1 MLLNAINKCSN
12 TQNVSLKFDRGA
24 RESPASTRKLNS
36 FKTYL
41 NLKYLYR
48 SSENYTLGN
57 MAKITN
63 KLETPASATHSLQQE
78 MNLARR
84 ACWCNIRD
92 ESKSS
97 PNSPLTTTATATATA
112 TLITDKNA
120 QTKKSC
126 EICENCF
133 NHLTNNDVIFDTNDD
148 ATAADLNAFPAAA
161 AEITKAAVVERATNY
176 NNNNKNNKNNKNKI
190 HTRIVNIANE
200 NNRKTLIVYD
210 RDNDNGHHNDDYYTE
225 IDNDNDNVDID
236 IDVDVDVDNNRYK
249 NKNDINNIYKKN
261 KNKNNSDVDVNVD
274 NEVTTVLYGAT
285 SSKNITNNF
294 INNNDNDNDNNAYSS
309 SKSINNYSCKNSTE
323 DTVPSA
329 IITTTTKI
337 EIATNANLD
346 NFNIEATTK
355 TTTTTSIATTNLS
368 DNLNNII
375 NENKL
380 KNRSVNKLKSNRR
393 TIDATDKKMA
403 TGATESTELNAT
415 NIVANN
421 YVNIKNNNNNNGN
434 CKVNDNINKMAT
446 TTETKLKSFSTDFVK
461 FARALLL
468 HFWLAFVA
476 FCDKNTIKRDDPR
489 FVEARRQDQQRQQQ
503 QQQQQK
509 NREHQQQ
516 GQQQD
521 NRQQQQQQEQQQ
533 RPKKFR
539 LLTNKKFIF
548 LFMVCAFFS
557 CINRIDARP
566 NAIGTSSNAIPGN
579 EAVATGVVGDGGS
592 PNAGNNIGSN
602 LPTSDGAIPDFSK
615 PSKEMSKNIF
625 LSDSDS
631 YKEGHHAERY
641 PLSQVDFDR
650 VKTPFIIGIWI
661 LSASIAKIGFHMTPK
676 LHLIFPESCLLIVV
690 GVVIGVVLFFGTEV
704 AVSPLTPNTFFF
716 YMLPPIILDAGYFM
730 PNRMFFDNLGT
741 ILLMAVVGTIFNI
754 ATIGGSLWACGLTG
768 IFGGADQT
776 PKFLDIFLFASLI
789 SAVDPVAVLAV
800 FEEIHVNEILYIV
813 VFGESLLNDAVTV
826 VMYHMMEVYNEI
838 GISNIIAQDVVSGVG
853 SFFVVAIG
861 GTVIGIIWGFL
872 TGLVTRFTDHVR
884 VIEPIFIFVMA
895 YLAYLNA
902 EIFHMSGI
910 LAITFCGITMKNY
923 VESNISQKSHTTVK
937 YALKMLSSS
946 SETIIFMF
954 LGVATVNNHH
964 VWNTWFVLLTIA
976 FCSVFRVLGVI
987 LLSALANRF
996 RLHKLSRV
1004 DQFVMSYGGLR
1015 GAVAF
1020 ALVLLVDENVVKQK
1034 DMFVTTTIAVIYF
1047 TVFLQGI
1054 TIKPLVKILNVKRA
1068 NKRKPTMNERIH
1080 ERFMDHLMA
1089 GIEDIVGKTGNYNVR
1104 DKFKRF
1110 DNRFIRPLLIRD
1122 LKGAEPKIIETYSKL
1137 TMRDAMEVMRRN
1149 PSTIGQITGTESMS
1163 ALFRNYTNNC
1173 IGGRWAP
1180 PTIYTTCPSLT
1191 NLDHSCSRNL
1201 DMHELDYNPS
1211 KKDLTDAKIHHL
1223 LAEELKPYRR
1233 ASIQMHRRLS
1243 YSRHAVDDR
1252 DLSTQ
1257 VNYKMQMNF
1266 RRMFNDRKHHKRSKR
1281 GTGKQQE
1288 GVKQNHVSF
1297 HDFQQN
1303 GTTKQ
1308 FSHDYINEVLNES
1321 AEENQPKLTEV
1332 TVMAANDDWDDG
1344 LTFTAKSSLAENPIP
1359 EEDRN
1364 LSRDSDG
1371 ERRVAT
1377 PTATESQ
1384 LPWKRQGDEISDA
1397 VQQNEFPAWA
1407 SNKEYLAYN
1416 SPSATFLG
1424 GINKPKQP
1432 KSVIGLFRRES
1443 SGSKGGTSITGS
1455 AISDAIDAGSARGSD
1470 PALAAALSS
1479 LIVPSSQTSNP
1490 RLDKRSQSISVT
1502 SGEGHSGPFPVTAS
1516 HRRNVRRGSML
1527 ELSGD
1532 TIPEESYQH
1541 GHSKSLCEPD
1551 GDEWNC
1557 GALQPH
1563 EQYDDDIGSDSL
1575 LPAGR
1580 QPLLP
1585 KITPLPQIRRMG
1597 VGAVGSTG
1605 IGVNSG
1611 SGSGIPSSSKNQVT
1625 TALLSTSNSDYDD
1638 DEDED
1643 FDLYDDENI
1652 VVTTTTTVAS
1662 GSGSSGSGSGV
1673 PINSSN
1679 AVGINGAKNRS
1690 TNSSG
1695 ASGSS
1700 NTSSSGSNTNTTT
1713 TIRLTRNND
1722 ESII

>member
-1 MLLNAINKCSN
+1 MFQDLFLRNSNEIFFRGPENGDDNANKQQQRAKDFVKSSPLPPSLQNQKQKSPKFTN
-12 TQNVSLKFDRGA
+12 T
-24 RESPASTRKLNS
+24 T
-36 FKTYL
+36 TT
-41 NLKYLYR
+41 
-48 SSENYTLGN
+48 SEN
-57 MAKITN
+57 MAVSKKIMESKMEQHKKAPLSLDKKKTSS
-63 KLETPASATHSLQQE
+63 LEQE
-78 MNLARR
+78 LNLARR
-84 ACWCNIRD
+84 ACWCSSVSAGNGGGDDD
-92 ESKSS
+92 EGDGLLDRKSI
-97 PNSPLTTTATATATA
+97 NECCE
-112 TLITDKNA
+112 KCF
-120 QTKKSC
+120 KS
-126 EICENCF
+126 
-133 NHLTNNDVIFDTNDD
+133 NDD
-148 ATAADLNAFPAAA
+148 N
-161 AEITKAAVVERATNY
+161 
-176 NNNNKNNKNNKNKI
+176 
-190 HTRIVNIANE
+190 VN
-200 NNRKTLIVYD
+200 D
-210 RDNDNGHHNDDYYTE
+210 
-225 IDNDNDNVDID
+225 DNDNDDIGQTT
-236 IDVDVDVDNNRYK
+236 NLEK
-249 NKNDINNIYKKN
+249 T
-261 KNKNNSDVDVNVD
+261 
-274 NEVTTVLYGAT
+274 TTVLNGAKIIF
-285 SSKNITNNF
+285 SKNINN
-294 INNNDNDNDNNAYSS
+294 
-309 SKSINNYSCKNSTE
+309 T
-323 DTVPSA
+323 
-329 IITTTTKI
+329 
-337 EIATNANLD
+337 
-346 NFNIEATTK
+346 TTK
-355 TTTTTSIATTNLS
+355 TTNDNTMNSNKLAENSFSVKKPHEVAAATDGSDVIPTTTTTTNNLIKRKLNS
-368 DNLNNII
+368 KSQEHNKEEHDNDVDDDV
-375 NENKL
+375 NEDI
-380 KNRSVNKLKSNRR
+380 VNKNSKLAASSS
-393 TIDATDKKMA
+393 
-403 TGATESTELNAT
+403 STSSTSASASSLSKFKAS
-415 NIVANN
+415 
-421 YVNIKNNNNNNGN
+421 IK
-434 CKVNDNINKMAT
+434 
-446 TTETKLKSFSTDFVK
+446 
-461 FARALLL
+461 ALLL
-468 HFWLAFVA
+468 ALWLGFVN
-476 FCDKNTIKRDDPR
+476 FCERNTIKRNDPR
-489 FVEARRQDQQRQQQ
+489 FEIYRQKPETQMQQSTTTASSSA
-503 QQQQQK
+503 
-509 NREHQQQ
+509 N
-516 GQQQD
+516 D
-521 NRQQQQQQEQQQ
+521 
-533 RPKKFR
+533 PKADKRKPFQFK
-539 LLTNKKFIF
+539 LLTSKKVIF
-548 LFMVCAFFS
+548 LLLVCFFFS
-557 CINRIDARP
+557 CIQRIDARP
-566 NAIGTSSNAIPGN
+566 NTAAGGSGADGNAVTGQAVGVGAESVYTVTPGKVNSLPASNTALPPESVNSNAIKQPKSTDGGGSEAPQSAGTTGN
-579 EAVATGVVGDGGS
+579 DIKLNTDSSSGRPAVAVPHSDDDDNDHGDDDGGHS
-592 PNAGNNIGSN
+592 G
-602 LPTSDGAIPDFSK
+602 
-615 PSKEMSKNIF
+615 
-625 LSDSDS
+625 
-631 YKEGHHAERY
+631 GHERY
-641 PLSQVDFDR
+641 PLAQVEFDR
-650 VKTPFIIGIWI
+650 VKTPFIIGVWI

-690 GVVIGVVLFFGTEV
+690 GVVIGVVLFFCTDV

-730 PNRMFFDNLGT
+730 PNRLFFDNLGT

-768 IFGGADQT
+768 IFGGPEDT
-776 PKFLDIFLFASLI
+776 PRFLDIFIFASLI

-826 VMYHMMEVYNEI
+826 VMYHMMEVYNHI
-838 GISNIIAQDVVSGVG
+838 GISEIIAQDVVNGVG
-853 SFFVVAIG
+853 SFFVVAVG

-954 LGVATVNNHH
+954 LGVATVNNSH
-964 VWNTWFVLLTIA
+964 VWNTWFVILTIV
-976 FCSVFRVLGVI
+976 FCSVFRVIGVI
-987 LLSALANRF
+987 ILSAMANRF

-1020 ALVLLVDENVVKQK
+1020 ALVLLIDETIVPQK
-1034 DMFVTTTIAVIYF
+1034 NMFVTTTIAVIYF
-1047 TVFLQGI
+1047 TVFVQGI

-1110 DNRFIRPLLIRD
+1110 DNRFIRPLLLRD

-1137 TMRDAMEVMRRN
+1137 TMRDAIEVMRRN

-1173 IGGRWAP
+1173 IGGS
-1180 PTIYTTCPSLT
+1180 PSLT
-1191 NLDHSCSRNL
+1191 NLDNTCSRNL

-1233 ASIQMHRRLS
+1233 HRRLS

-1281 GTGKQQE
+1281 GANKD

-1308 FSHDYINEVLNES
+1308 FSH
-1321 AEENQPKLTEV
+1321 AEENPNNKLTEV
-1332 TVMAANDDWDDG
+1332 TVVGENDDWEDG
-1344 LTFTAKSSLAENPIP
+1344 LTFTAKSSLAEHAIP

-1384 LPWKRQGDEISDA
+1384 LPWKRQGDEVSDA

-1443 SGSKGGTSITGS
+1443 SGSRGGVGGSIITVDGTDGGS
-1455 AISDAIDAGSARGSD
+1455 SARGSD
-1470 PALAAALSS
+1470 PALAAALSQMV
-1479 LIVPSSQTSNP
+1479 VPSSTIPYNP
-1490 RLDKRSQSISVT
+1490 RLDKRSQSIS
-1502 SGEGHSGPFPVTAS
+1502 SGSGSAGIGDSGHSGPFPVTAS

-1527 ELSGD
+1527 ELTGD
-1532 TIPEESYQH
+1532 TIPEESYHH
-1541 GHSKSLCEPD
+1541 GYSKSLCEPA
-1551 GDEWNC
+1551 GEEWEAMLAEAERADHASTNS
-1557 GALQPH
+1557 
-1563 EQYDDDIGSDSL
+1563 EKL
-1575 LPAGR
+1575 LRSGR
-1580 QPLLP
+1580 EPLLP
-1585 KITPLPQIRRMG
+1585 RLTPRAQIRRGLGVPTSGGPG
-1597 VGAVGSTG
+1597 VGSA
-1605 IGVNSG
+1605 
-1611 SGSGIPSSSKNQVT
+1611 SSSALSSGGNKRSHVT
-1625 TALLSTSNSDYDD
+1625 TALLSTSTSDYDD
-1638 DEDED
+1638 DNDED

-1652 VVTTTTTVAS
+1652 VVTTISNDPMAHRRDQRGGGGAT
-1662 GSGSSGSGSGV
+1662 GSGSDGEA
-1673 PINSSN
+1673 SS
-1679 AVGINGAKNRS
+1679 A
-1690 TNSSG
+1690 T
-1695 ASGSS
+1695 
-1700 NTSSSGSNTNTTT
+1700 TSTT

>member
-1 MLLNAINKCSN
+1 MAVNKKLMESTMTN
-12 TQNVSLKFDRGA
+12 RKKDPFSADQKTASL
-24 RESPASTRKLNS
+24 E
-36 FKTYL
+36 
-41 NLKYLYR
+41 
-48 SSENYTLGN
+48 
-57 MAKITN
+57 
-63 KLETPASATHSLQQE
+63 QE
-78 MNLARR
+78 LNLARR
-84 ACWCNIRD
+84 ACWCKNIEGDDNEGDGLLDR
-92 ESKSS
+92 KSEHE
-97 PNSPLTTTATATATA
+97 
-112 TLITDKNA
+112 
-120 QTKKSC
+120 C
-126 EICENCF
+126 CENCF
-133 NHLTNNDVIFDTNDD
+133 KSNDD
-148 ATAADLNAFPAAA
+148 ADDDGEKLNL
-161 AEITKAAVVERATNY
+161 E
-176 NNNNKNNKNNKNKI
+176 
-190 HTRIVNIANE
+190 
-200 NNRKTLIVYD
+200 KT
-210 RDNDNGHHNDDYYTE
+210 
-225 IDNDNDNVDID
+225 
-236 IDVDVDVDNNRYK
+236 
-249 NKNDINNIYKKN
+249 
-261 KNKNNSDVDVNVD
+261 
-274 NEVTTVLYGAT
+274 TTVLNGAKIF
-285 SSKNITNNF
+285 SKNIN
-294 INNNDNDNDNNAYSS
+294 
-309 SKSINNYSCKNSTE
+309 
-323 DTVPSA
+323 
-329 IITTTTKI
+329 TTTTNNTTINNSKLEEEDKSFSVEKT
-337 EIATNANLD
+337 EIP
-346 NFNIEATTK
+346 
-355 TTTTTSIATTNLS
+355 TTTTTNNLIKRKLTTKPEHKKESS
-368 DNLNNII
+368 DADAGE
-375 NENKL
+375 NEDLVNTNSKL
-380 KNRSVNKLKSNRR
+380 ADSSSTSSSRSSSSSSSTSLKQNSTASLKAFFLALWLGFVN
-393 TIDATDKKMA
+393 
-403 TGATESTELNAT
+403 
-415 NIVANN
+415 
-421 YVNIKNNNNNNGN
+421 
-434 CKVNDNINKMAT
+434 
-446 TTETKLKSFSTDFVK
+446 
-461 FARALLL
+461 
-468 HFWLAFVA
+468 
-476 FCDKNTIKRDDPR
+476 FCERNTIKRDDPR
-489 FVEARRQDQQRQQQ
+489 FEAYR
-503 QQQQQK
+503 
-509 NREHQQQ
+509 
-516 GQQQD
+516 
-521 NRQQQQQQEQQQ
+521 
-533 RPKKFR
+533 KKPETEMKKSTTTTTSENGAGKTANGGKKQFQFK
-539 LLTNKKFIF
+539 LLTSKKVIF
-548 LFMVCAFFS
+548 LLLVCFFFS
-557 CINRIDARP
+557 CIQRIDARP
-566 NAIGTSSNAIPGN
+566 NSASGDGNAVAGEAVGVGAESAYTVTPGKVNSLPASNTALPPESVNGNAIKQQKYIGSGEPQAAAGN
-579 EAVATGVVGDGGS
+579 DIKSSTTGGHPVPRSDDNDGGDH
-592 PNAGNNIGSN
+592 NDHGDD
-602 LPTSDGAIPDFSK
+602 DG
-615 PSKEMSKNIF
+615 
-625 LSDSDS
+625 
-631 YKEGHHAERY
+631 GHSGGHERY
-641 PLSQVDFDR
+641 PLAQVEFDR
-650 VKTPFIIGIWI
+650 VKTPFIIGVWI

-690 GVVIGVVLFFGTEV
+690 GVVIGVVLFFCTDV

-730 PNRMFFDNLGT
+730 PNRLFFDNLGT

-754 ATIGGSLWACGLTG
+754 ATIGGSLYGCGLAG
-768 IFGGADQT
+768 IFGGPEDT
-776 PKFLDIFLFASLI
+776 PRFLDIFIFASLI

-838 GISNIIAQDVVSGVG
+838 GISEIIAQDVVNGVG

-954 LGVATVNNHH
+954 LGVATVNNNH
-964 VWNTWFVLLTIA
+964 VWNTWFVVLTIV
-976 FCSVFRVLGVI
+976 FCSVFRVIGVI
-987 LLSALANRF
+987 ILSAMANRF

-1020 ALVLLVDENVVKQK
+1020 ALVLLIDERLVPQK
-1034 DMFVTTTIAVIYF
+1034 NMFVTTTIAVIYF
-1047 TVFLQGI
+1047 TVFVQGI

-1110 DNRFIRPLLIRD
+1110 DNRFIRPLLLRD

-1137 TMRDAMEVMRRN
+1137 TMRDAIEVMRRN

-1191 NLDHSCSRNL
+1191 NLDNTCSRNL

-1281 GTGKQQE
+1281 GANKD

-1308 FSHDYINEVLNES
+1308 FSHGTSKNETNLRKKLIRKHSHNSLNKYRRLEIDNYINEVLNES
-1321 AEENQPKLTEV
+1321 AEENPNNKLTEV
-1332 TVMAANDDWDDG
+1332 TVVNENDDWEDG
-1344 LTFTAKSSLAENPIP
+1344 LTFTAKSSLAENAIP

-1443 SGSKGGTSITGS
+1443 SGSRGGAGGSIMTVDGTDGS
-1455 AISDAIDAGSARGSD
+1455 SARGSD
-1470 PALAAALSS
+1470 PALAAALSQMV
-1479 LIVPSSQTSNP
+1479 VPSSQIPYNP
-1490 RLDKRSQSISVT
+1490 RLDKRSQSIS
-1502 SGEGHSGPFPVTAS
+1502 SGSGSAGIGDSGHAGPFPVTAS

-1532 TIPEESYQH
+1532 
-1541 GHSKSLCEPD
+1541 
-1551 GDEWNC
+1551 
-1557 GALQPH
+1557 
-1563 EQYDDDIGSDSL
+1563 DS
-1575 LPAGR
+1575 
-1580 QPLLP
+1580 
-1585 KITPLPQIRRMG
+1585 
-1597 VGAVGSTG
+1597 
-1605 IGVNSG
+1605 
-1611 SGSGIPSSSKNQVT
+1611 
-1625 TALLSTSNSDYDD
+1625 
-1638 DEDED
+1638 
-1643 FDLYDDENI
+1643 
-1652 VVTTTTTVAS
+1652 
-1662 GSGSSGSGSGV
+1662 
-1673 PINSSN
+1673 
-1679 AVGINGAKNRS
+1679 
-1690 TNSSG
+1690 
-1695 ASGSS
+1695 
-1700 NTSSSGSNTNTTT
+1700 
-1713 TIRLTRNND
+1713 ND
-1722 ESII
+1722 KDNET

>member
-1 MLLNAINKCSN
+1 MYPDVCHRNSN
-12 TQNVSLKFDRGA
+12 EIFHRRPTTKGTEGDERYQNSKIPQKTTQNSQNPPL
-24 RESPASTRKLNS
+24 T
-36 FKTYL
+36 
-41 NLKYLYR
+41 
-48 SSENYTLGN
+48 N
-57 MAKITN
+57 MAVTRTLMETLMALRDMKEESMDKKKTPS
-63 KLETPASATHSLQQE
+63 LEQE

-84 ACWCNIRD
+84 ACWCNGKD
-92 ESKSS
+92 
-97 PNSPLTTTATATATA
+97 
-112 TLITDKNA
+112 NA
-120 QTKKSC
+120 NYRHTQLEC
-126 EICENCF
+126 CENCF
-133 NHLTNNDVIFDTNDD
+133 KLNSQND
-148 ATAADLNAFPAAA
+148 
-161 AEITKAAVVERATNY
+161 
-176 NNNNKNNKNNKNKI
+176 
-190 HTRIVNIANE
+190 IANGGDVSPQHANE
-200 NNRKTLIVYD
+200 
-210 RDNDNGHHNDDYYTE
+210 DD
-225 IDNDNDNVDID
+225 
-236 IDVDVDVDNNRYK
+236 
-249 NKNDINNIYKKN
+249 
-261 KNKNNSDVDVNVD
+261 
-274 NEVTTVLYGAT
+274 
-285 SSKNITNNF
+285 
-294 INNNDNDNDNNAYSS
+294 
-309 SKSINNYSCKNSTE
+309 
-323 DTVPSA
+323 
-329 IITTTTKI
+329 
-337 EIATNANLD
+337 
-346 NFNIEATTK
+346 
-355 TTTTTSIATTNLS
+355 TTTTTTNTTV
-368 DNLNNII
+368 LNGAKKIFSKNII
-375 NENKL
+375 KIN
-380 KNRSVNKLKSNRR
+380 
-393 TIDATDKKMA
+393 
-403 TGATESTELNAT
+403 STKTNA
-415 NIVANN
+415 
-421 YVNIKNNNNNNGN
+421 
-434 CKVNDNINKMAT
+434 NINQTMNSNLEESSK
-446 TTETKLKSFSTDFVK
+446 TTETETTAVTNPTTNSLNLRKRLTTPKHNDGRQLKDCEVKTEDFHSNPSRQTTTPHSLVSDVNKNPNVNSGSSSSSQCSVNVIVK
-461 FARALLL
+461 SSNFIATMRLFLLQL
-468 HFWLAFVA
+468 WLTFVG
-476 FCDKNTIKRDDPR
+476 FCERNTIKRNDPR
-489 FVEARRQDQQRQQQ
+489 FENVRQKQS
-503 QQQQQK
+503 
-509 NREHQQQ
+509 NRNSTSSSSSSSSTQNSSNASKTPSSSSSKDAKKP
-516 GQQQD
+516 GQF
-521 NRQQQQQQEQQQ
+521 
-533 RPKKFR
+533 KFK
-539 LLTNKKFIF
+539 LLTNKKVLF
-548 LFMVCAFFS
+548 LLLVCFFFS
-557 CINRIDARP
+557 CIQRIDARP
-566 NAIGTSSNAIPGN
+566 NADVNGGN
-579 EAVATGVVGDGGS
+579 SGADSGAVATGAGSVASAVGAGVDNSFTVTPGKANSLPTDHSIPPENTNAIKQQKYIGNAEPQPAENGGGGPKPYDDDHDDDDDGGH
-592 PNAGNNIGSN
+592 
-602 LPTSDGAIPDFSK
+602 
-615 PSKEMSKNIF
+615 
-625 LSDSDS
+625 
-631 YKEGHHAERY
+631 GHDRY
-641 PLSQVDFDR
+641 PLAQVEFDR
-650 VKTPFIIGIWI
+650 VKTPFIIGVWI

-690 GVVIGVVLFFGTEV
+690 GVVIGVVLFFCTDV

-754 ATIGGSLWACGLTG
+754 ATIGGSLYACGIAG
-768 IFGGADQT
+768 IFGAPEDT
-776 PKFLDIFLFASLI
+776 PRFLDIFIFASLI

-838 GISNIIAQDVVSGVG
+838 GISEIIAQDVVNGVG

-954 LGVATVNNHH
+954 LGVATVNNNH
-964 VWNTWFVLLTIA
+964 VWNTWFVLLTIL
-976 FCSVFRVLGVI
+976 FCSVFRVIGVI
-987 LLSALANRF
+987 ILSALANRF

-1020 ALVLLVDENVVKQK
+1020 ALVLLIDEKHVPQK
-1034 DMFVTTTIAVIYF
+1034 NMFVTTTIAVIYF

-1110 DNRFIRPLLIRD
+1110 DNRFIRPLLLRD
-1122 LKGAEPKIIETYSKL
+1122 PKGAEPKIIETYSKL
-1137 TMRDAMEVMRRN
+1137 TMRDAIEVMRRN

-1173 IGGRWAP
+1173 IGGS
-1180 PTIYTTCPSLT
+1180 PSLT
-1191 NLDHSCSRNL
+1191 NLDNTCSRNL

-1233 ASIQMHRRLS
+1233 HRRLS

-1281 GTGKQQE
+1281 GANKD

-1308 FSHDYINEVLNES
+1308 FSHDNYINEVLNET
-1321 AEENQPKLTEV
+1321 AEENPNNKLTEV
-1332 TVMAANDDWDDG
+1332 TVIGENDDWEDG
-1344 LTFTAKSSLAENPIP
+1344 LTFTAKSSLAENAIP

-1384 LPWKRQGDEISDA
+1384 LPWKRQGDEVSDA

-1443 SGSKGGTSITGS
+1443 SGSRGGAGGSIMTVDGTDGS
-1455 AISDAIDAGSARGSD
+1455 SARGSD
-1470 PALAAALSS
+1470 PALAAALSQMVV
-1479 LIVPSSQTSNP
+1479 VPSMPYNP
-1490 RLDKRSQSISVT
+1490 RLDKRSQSIS
-1502 SGEGHSGPFPVTAS
+1502 SGSGSAGIGDSGHAGPFPVTAS

-1532 TIPEESYQH
+1532 IIPEESYHH
-1541 GHSKSLCEPD
+1541 GYSKSLCEPQ
-1551 GDEWNC
+1551 GEEWEAMLAEAERTNH
-1557 GALQPH
+1557 ASTNS
-1563 EQYDDDIGSDSL
+1563 EKL
-1575 LPAGR
+1575 LRSGR
-1580 QPLLP
+1580 EPLLP
-1585 KITPLPQIRRMG
+1585 KLTPRAQIRRGMG
-1597 VGAVGSTG
+1597 MGMGPAVGTSAS
-1605 IGVNSG
+1605 NSSGLSGG
-1611 SGSGIPSSSKNQVT
+1611 SNKKSHVT

-1638 DEDED
+1638 DNDED

-1652 VVTTTTTVAS
+1652 VVTTTISNTDANGRPRSAS
-1662 GSGSSGSGSGV
+1662 DGEGSS
-1673 PINSSN
+1673 
-1679 AVGINGAKNRS
+1679 A
-1690 TNSSG
+1690 T
-1695 ASGSS
+1695 
-1700 NTSSSGSNTNTTT
+1700 TSTT

>member
-1 MLLNAINKCSN
+1 MFQDLFI
-12 TQNVSLKFDRGA
+12 
-24 RESPASTRKLNS
+24 
-36 FKTYL
+36 
-41 NLKYLYR
+41 R
-48 SSENYTLGN
+48 SSNEIFFRGPECGGGDNAKRVEKSFLNFPNPKQTKSSPTIISKTTTTKN
-57 MAKITN
+57 MAVSKKIVESTTTMADR
-63 KLETPASATHSLQQE
+63 KKEPLSLDKKKTPSLEQE
-78 MNLARR
+78 LNLARR
-84 ACWCNIRD
+84 ACWCSRTKSGD
-92 ESKSS
+92 DDDGDGLVDRESEHE
-97 PNSPLTTTATATATA
+97 
-112 TLITDKNA
+112 
-120 QTKKSC
+120 C
-126 EICENCF
+126 CENCF
-133 NHLTNNDVIFDTNDD
+133 KSNDD
-148 ATAADLNAFPAAA
+148 IGQEEINLEKTTTTKTTTVLNGA
-161 AEITKAAVVERATNY
+161 
-176 NNNNKNNKNNKNKI
+176 KNNKNIIFSENIKN
-190 HTRIVNIANE
+190 
-200 NNRKTLIVYD
+200 
-210 RDNDNGHHNDDYYTE
+210 
-225 IDNDNDNVDID
+225 
-236 IDVDVDVDNNRYK
+236 
-249 NKNDINNIYKKN
+249 
-261 KNKNNSDVDVNVD
+261 
-274 NEVTTVLYGAT
+274 
-285 SSKNITNNF
+285 
-294 INNNDNDNDNNAYSS
+294 
-309 SKSINNYSCKNSTE
+309 
-323 DTVPSA
+323 
-329 IITTTTKI
+329 TTTTNDNTMDRNSK
-337 EIATNANLD
+337 LD
-346 NFNIEATTK
+346 KSFSVKENPIPTTK
-355 TTTTTSIATTNLS
+355 TTTTTNNL
-368 DNLNNII
+368 
-375 NENKL
+375 
-380 KNRSVNKLKSNRR
+380 
-393 TIDATDKKMA
+393 
-403 TGATESTELNAT
+403 
-415 NIVANN
+415 
-421 YVNIKNNNNNNGN
+421 IKRKPTAKPPKHNQETQNDDDV
-434 CKVNDNINKMAT
+434 KNDNNDGDDDDENEDIVNTNSKLADSSSLLSSSSAT
-446 TTETKLKSFSTDFVK
+446 SPASQNSK
-461 FARALLL
+461 
-468 HFWLAFVA
+468 FVA
-476 FCDKNTIKRDDPR
+476 SLKAFFLALWLGFVNFCERNTIKRNDPR
-489 FVEARRQDQQRQQQ
+489 FEVYRQKPETQMQQSTTTTTNNKTENGAKDSRKQF
-503 QQQQQK
+503 
-509 NREHQQQ
+509 
-516 GQQQD
+516 
-521 NRQQQQQQEQQQ
+521 
-533 RPKKFR
+533 KFK
-539 LLTNKKFIF
+539 LLTSKKVIF
-548 LFMVCAFFS
+548 LLLVCFFFS
-557 CINRIDARP
+557 CINRIEARP
-566 NAIGTSSNAIPGN
+566 NTAADGGGGAEGNTVGAGAENVYTVTPGKVNSLPASNTALPPDSGNAIKQQPAAAASGIGDTSS
-579 EAVATGVVGDGGS
+579 TGGHAAAAAAPRSDDDNGHGSDNDHGDDDGGHS
-592 PNAGNNIGSN
+592 G
-602 LPTSDGAIPDFSK
+602 
-615 PSKEMSKNIF
+615 
-625 LSDSDS
+625 
-631 YKEGHHAERY
+631 GHERY
-641 PLSQVDFDR
+641 PLAQVEFDR
-650 VKTPFIIGIWI
+650 VKTPFIIGVWI

-690 GVVIGVVLFFGTEV
+690 GVVIGVVLFFCTDV

-730 PNRMFFDNLGT
+730 PNRLFFDNLGT

-754 ATIGGSLWACGLTG
+754 ATIGGSLYACGLTG
-768 IFGGADQT
+768 IFGGPEDT
-776 PKFLDIFLFASLI
+776 PRFLDIFIFASLI

-826 VMYHMMEVYNEI
+826 VMYHMMEVYNHI
-838 GISNIIAQDVVSGVG
+838 GISEIIAQDVVNGVG

-954 LGVATVNNHH
+954 LGVATVNNNH
-964 VWNTWFVLLTIA
+964 VWNTWFVILTIV
-976 FCSVFRVLGVI
+976 FCSVFRVIGVI
-987 LLSALANRF
+987 ILSAMANRF

-1020 ALVLLVDENVVKQK
+1020 ALVLLIDERIVPQK
-1034 DMFVTTTIAVIYF
+1034 NMFVTTTIAVIYF
-1047 TVFLQGI
+1047 TVFVQGI

-1110 DNRFIRPLLIRD
+1110 DNRFIRPLLLRD

-1137 TMRDAMEVMRRN
+1137 TMRDAIEVMRRN

-1191 NLDHSCSRNL
+1191 NLDNTCSRNL

-1281 GTGKQQE
+1281 GANKD

-1308 FSHDYINEVLNES
+1308 FSHDNYINEVLNES
-1321 AEENQPKLTEV
+1321 AEENPNNKLTEV
-1332 TVMAANDDWDDG
+1332 TVVNETDDWEDG
-1344 LTFTAKSSLAENPIP
+1344 LTFTAKSSLAENAIP

-1384 LPWKRQGDEISDA
+1384 LPWKRQGDEVSDA

-1443 SGSKGGTSITGS
+1443 SGSRGGAGGSIMTVDGVDGGS
-1455 AISDAIDAGSARGSD
+1455 SARGSD
-1470 PALAAALSS
+1470 PALAAALSQMV
-1479 LIVPSSQTSNP
+1479 VPSAMPYNP
-1490 RLDKRSQSISVT
+1490 RLDKRSQSIS
-1502 SGEGHSGPFPVTAS
+1502 SGSGAAAGIGESGHAGPFPVTAS

-1532 TIPEESYQH
+1532 TIPEESYHH
-1541 GHSKSLCEPD
+1541 GYSKSLCEPA
-1551 GDEWNC
+1551 GEEWEAMLSEAERADHASTNS
-1557 GALQPH
+1557 
-1563 EQYDDDIGSDSL
+1563 EKL
-1575 LPAGR
+1575 LRSGR
-1580 QPLLP
+1580 EPLLSRL
-1585 KITPLPQIRRMG
+1585 TPRAQIRRGMG
-1597 VGAVGSTG
+1597 AHHGAGGAAGGSA
-1605 IGVNSG
+1605 
-1611 SGSGIPSSSKNQVT
+1611 SSSAMSSNKKSQVT
-1625 TALLSTSNSDYDD
+1625 TALLSTSTSDYDD
-1638 DEDED
+1638 DNDED

-1652 VVTTTTTVAS
+1652 VVTTTVSNDPTNRRTPTRAA
-1662 GSGSSGSGSGV
+1662 GSGSDGE
-1673 PINSSN
+1673 
-1679 AVGINGAKNRS
+1679 
-1690 TNSSG
+1690 
-1695 ASGSS
+1695 GSS
-1700 NTSSSGSNTNTTT
+1700 ATTSTTT

>member
-1 MLLNAINKCSN
+1 MSN
-12 TQNVSLKFDRGA
+12 RTEQDYDSA
-24 RESPASTRKLNS
+24 
-36 FKTYL
+36 
-41 NLKYLYR
+41 
-48 SSENYTLGN
+48 
-57 MAKITN
+57 
-63 KLETPASATHSLQQE
+63 TPALQQQ

-84 ACWCNIRD
+84 ACWRTKSSRSDFPPKSIELVNLMIANQIDAIASPPRD
-92 ESKSS
+92 ETKTRTE
-97 PNSPLTTTATATATA
+97 PQTA
-112 TLITDKNA
+112 
-120 QTKKSC
+120 
-126 EICENCF
+126 F
-133 NHLTNNDVIFDTNDD
+133 
-148 ATAADLNAFPAAA
+148 AA
-161 AEITKAAVVERATNY
+161 
-176 NNNNKNNKNNKNKI
+176 
-190 HTRIVNIANE
+190 
-200 NNRKTLIVYD
+200 RKTTCTFSDWRGILGKRMLLICGFILILGIAHGRPNTSAVGVASAKD
-210 RDNDNGHHNDDYYTE
+210 GK
-225 IDNDNDNVDID
+225 DIAD
-236 IDVDVDVDNNRYK
+236 AVTQLNLPQSPPMDGVDVDPTPPVRLPRAEPLRS
-249 NKNDINNIYKKN
+249 
-261 KNKNNSDVDVNVD
+261 SDQ
-274 NEVTTVLYGAT
+274 
-285 SSKNITNNF
+285 
-294 INNNDNDNDNNAYSS
+294 
-309 SKSINNYSCKNSTE
+309 
-323 DTVPSA
+323 
-329 IITTTTKI
+329 
-337 EIATNANLD
+337 
-346 NFNIEATTK
+346 
-355 TTTTTSIATTNLS
+355 
-368 DNLNNII
+368 
-375 NENKL
+375 
-380 KNRSVNKLKSNRR
+380 
-393 TIDATDKKMA
+393 DA
-403 TGATESTELNAT
+403 E
-415 NIVANN
+415 
-421 YVNIKNNNNNNGN
+421 
-434 CKVNDNINKMAT
+434 
-446 TTETKLKSFSTDFVK
+446 
-461 FARALLL
+461 
-468 HFWLAFVA
+468 
-476 FCDKNTIKRDDPR
+476 
-489 FVEARRQDQQRQQQ
+489 
-503 QQQQQK
+503 
-509 NREHQQQ
+509 
-516 GQQQD
+516 
-521 NRQQQQQQEQQQ
+521 
-533 RPKKFR
+533 
-539 LLTNKKFIF
+539 
-548 LFMVCAFFS
+548 
-557 CINRIDARP
+557 
-566 NAIGTSSNAIPGN
+566 
-579 EAVATGVVGDGGS
+579 GG
-592 PNAGNNIGSN
+592 
-602 LPTSDGAIPDFSK
+602 
-615 PSKEMSKNIF
+615 
-625 LSDSDS
+625 
-631 YKEGHHAERY
+631 EGHKMERY
-641 PLSQVDFDR
+641 PLSSVDFAR

-690 GVVIGVVLFFGTEV
+690 GVVIGVVLYFCTDV

-730 PNRMFFDNLGT
+730 PNRLFFDNLGT

-754 ATIGGSLWACGLTG
+754 ATIGGSLYACGKMG
-768 IFGGADQT
+768 IYGETET
-776 PKFLDIFLFASLI
+776 PGLMDVFLFASLI

-826 VMYHMMEVYNEI
+826 VMYHMMESYNEI
-838 GISNIIAQDVVSGVG
+838 GLDKIIAQDIASGVG
-853 SFFVVAIG
+853 SFFVVALG
-861 GTVIGIIWGFL
+861 GTAIGIIWGFL

-946 SETIIFMF
+946 AETIIFMF
-954 LGVATVNNHH
+954 LGVATVNNMH
-964 VWNTWFVLLTIA
+964 VWNTCFVLLTIT
-976 FCSVFRVLGVI
+976 FCSVFRVIGVI

-1034 DMFVTTTIAVIYF
+1034 NMFVTTTIAVIYF

-1149 PSTIGQITGTESMS
+1149 PSTIGQMTGTESMS
-1163 ALFRNYTNNC
+1163 ALFRNYTNNY

-1191 NLDHSCSRNL
+1191 NLDNTCSRNL
-1201 DMHELDYNPS
+1201 DMAELDYNPS
-1211 KKDLTDAKIHHL
+1211 KKDLTDARIHHL

-1281 GTGKQQE
+1281 GASNKAKE
-1288 GVKQNHVSF
+1288 NVKQNHVSF

-1308 FSHDYINEVLNES
+1308 LTN
-1321 AEENQPKLTEV
+1321 AEECQQNPNEINV
-1332 TVMAANDDWDDG
+1332 VGPSDDWDDG
-1344 LTFTAKSSLAENPIP
+1344 LTFTAKSSPDSDRANNNSLIAHIQNLPGFDASKARIVVQHYAPKVDDGADTDLESPDQAIGPTAAELILPWRRDRSYQSIVAEHPIP

-1364 LSRDSDG
+1364 LSRESDG

-1384 LPWKRQGDEISDA
+1384 LPWKRQGDECTDA

-1443 SGSKGGTSITGS
+1443 SSSKGGSVGIGS
-1455 AISDAIDAGSARGSD
+1455 SGAVDTAASGSDAMVVPMSNQ
-1470 PALAAALSS
+1470 PAN
-1479 LIVPSSQTSNP
+1479 VPSTSMHNP
-1490 RLDKRSQSISVT
+1490 RLDKRSQSIS
-1502 SGEGHSGPFPVTAS
+1502 SGSLGAGPHQLGPDGHSGPFPVTAS

-1527 ELSGD
+1527 ELSGLITTGRRPSRILQFSPGATNLLESAKITTPSPPPPTTSTITTTTTVKTTTTTSTTKNNNNTTNNSTETTSASASYSTPTTPRSEDSATYTYYPKD
-1532 TIPEESYQH
+1532 TIPEESSYQH
-1541 GHSKSLCEPD
+1541 GHSKSLCEPAD
-1551 GDEWNC
+1551 SDDWE
-1557 GALQPH
+1557 GAALSAVGGANS
-1563 EQYDDDIGSDSL
+1563 ERMMRLS
-1575 LPAGR
+1575 GR
-1580 QPLLP
+1580 EPLLP
-1585 KITPLPQIRRMG
+1585 RPSNTPRAQIRRMNA
-1597 VGAVGSTG
+1597 GAVGGAAVTQAG
-1605 IGVNSG
+1605 RR
-1611 SGSGIPSSSKNQVT
+1611 NQVT
-1625 TALLSTSNSDYDD
+1625 KALLDYEDSDSDSEENDD

-1643 FDLYDDENI
+1643 FDSYDDENI
-1652 VVTTTTTVAS
+1652 VVTTFTTPATGRRS
-1662 GSGSSGSGSGV
+1662 GSSPGSGSD
-1673 PINSSN
+1673 
-1679 AVGINGAKNRS
+1679 A
-1690 TNSSG
+1690 
-1695 ASGSS
+1695 
-1700 NTSSSGSNTNTTT
+1700 NTATTT
-1713 TIRLTRNND
+1713 TTSIRLTRNND

>member
-1 MLLNAINKCSN
+1 MSIRTEQDYDSA
-12 TQNVSLKFDRGA
+12 
-24 RESPASTRKLNS
+24 
-36 FKTYL
+36 
-41 NLKYLYR
+41 
-48 SSENYTLGN
+48 
-57 MAKITN
+57 
-63 KLETPASATHSLQQE
+63 TPALQQQ

-84 ACWCNIRD
+84 ACWRIKSSSSESLFKSKASAITDTSANQIDAEAPPPPRD
-92 ESKSS
+92 E
-97 PNSPLTTTATATATA
+97 
-112 TLITDKNA
+112 
-120 QTKKSC
+120 TK
-126 EICENCF
+126 
-133 NHLTNNDVIFDTNDD
+133 
-148 ATAADLNAFPAAA
+148 
-161 AEITKAAVVERATNY
+161 
-176 NNNNKNNKNNKNKI
+176 
-190 HTRIVNIANE
+190 TRIE
-200 NNRKTLIVYD
+200 PQ
-210 RDNDNGHHNDDYYTE
+210 TE
-225 IDNDNDNVDID
+225 PAK
-236 IDVDVDVDNNRYK
+236 R
-249 NKNDINNIYKKN
+249 
-261 KNKNNSDVDVNVD
+261 NSSC
-274 NEVTTVLYGAT
+274 T
-285 SSKNITNNF
+285 SSDWRGMF
-294 INNNDNDNDNNAYSS
+294 
-309 SKSINNYSCKNSTE
+309 SKRTLLIC
-323 DTVPSA
+323 A
-329 IITTTTKI
+329 LALILG
-337 EIATNANLD
+337 IA
-346 NFNIEATTK
+346 
-355 TTTTTSIATTNLS
+355 
-368 DNLNNII
+368 
-375 NENKL
+375 
-380 KNRSVNKLKSNRR
+380 
-393 TIDATDKKMA
+393 
-403 TGATESTELNAT
+403 
-415 NIVANN
+415 
-421 YVNIKNNNNNNGN
+421 
-434 CKVNDNINKMAT
+434 
-446 TTETKLKSFSTDFVK
+446 
-461 FARALLL
+461 
-468 HFWLAFVA
+468 
-476 FCDKNTIKRDDPR
+476 
-489 FVEARRQDQQRQQQ
+489 Q
-503 QQQQQK
+503 
-509 NREHQQQ
+509 
-516 GQQQD
+516 
-521 NRQQQQQQEQQQ
+521 
-533 RPKKFR
+533 
-539 LLTNKKFIF
+539 
-548 LFMVCAFFS
+548 
-557 CINRIDARP
+557 ARP
-566 NAIGTSSNAIPGN
+566 NTSAVGVAPGKVSQDIVD
-579 EAVATGVVGDGGS
+579 AVTQLNLGQSAPMDAVDVGLD
-592 PNAGNNIGSN
+592 
-602 LPTSDGAIPDFSK
+602 PT
-615 PSKEMSKNIF
+615 PSVRVPRAEPLKSGDEDAKG
-625 LSDSDS
+625 D
-631 YKEGHHAERY
+631 EGHKMERY
-641 PLSQVDFDR
+641 PLSSVDFAR

-690 GVVIGVVLFFGTEV
+690 GVVIGVVLYFCTDV

-730 PNRMFFDNLGT
+730 PNRLFFDNLGT

-754 ATIGGSLWACGLTG
+754 ATIGGSLYACGKMG
-768 IFGGADQT
+768 IYGESET
-776 PKFLDIFLFASLI
+776 PGLMDVFLFASLI

-826 VMYHMMEVYNEI
+826 VMYHMMESYNEI
-838 GISNIIAQDVVSGVG
+838 GLDKIIAQDIASGVG
-853 SFFVVAIG
+853 SFFVVALG
-861 GTVIGIIWGFL
+861 GTAIGIIWGFL

-946 SETIIFMF
+946 AETIIFMF
-954 LGVATVNNHH
+954 LGVATVNNMH
-964 VWNTWFVLLTIA
+964 VWNTWFVVLTIA
-976 FCSVFRVLGVI
+976 FCSVFRVIGVI

-1034 DMFVTTTIAVIYF
+1034 NMFVTTTIAVIYF

-1149 PSTIGQITGTESMS
+1149 PSTIGQMTGTESMS
-1163 ALFRNYTNNC
+1163 ALFRNYTNNY

-1191 NLDHSCSRNL
+1191 NLDNTCSRNL
-1201 DMHELDYNPS
+1201 DMAELDYNPS
-1211 KKDLTDAKIHHL
+1211 KKDLTDARIHHL

-1281 GTGKQQE
+1281 GASNKAKE
-1288 GVKQNHVSF
+1288 NVKQNHVSF

-1308 FSHDYINEVLNES
+1308 LTN
-1321 AEENQPKLTEV
+1321 AEECQQNPNEINV
-1332 TVMAANDDWDDG
+1332 VGPSDDWDDG
-1344 LTFTAKSSLAENPIP
+1344 LTFTAKSSPDSDRANNNSLIAHIQNLPGFDASKARIVVQHYAPKADDNPDTDIESPEQAIGPTAAELILPWRRDRSYQSIVAEHPIP

-1364 LSRDSDG
+1364 LSRESDG

-1384 LPWKRQGDEISDA
+1384 LPWKRQGDECTDA

-1443 SGSKGGTSITGS
+1443 SSSK
-1455 AISDAIDAGSARGSD
+1455 AGSVGIGSTGAMDSAASGSD
-1470 PALAAALSS
+1470 TMV
-1479 LIVPSSQTSNP
+1479 VPMSSQPSNAPSTSMHNP
-1490 RLDKRSQSISVT
+1490 RLDKRSQSIS
-1502 SGEGHSGPFPVTAS
+1502 SSSLGAGAHQLGPDGHSGPFPVTAS

-1532 TIPEESYQH
+1532 TIPEESSYQH
-1541 GHSKSLCEPD
+1541 GHSKSLCEPAD
-1551 GDEWNC
+1551 SDEWD
-1557 GALQPH
+1557 GAPLSAAGGANS
-1563 EQYDDDIGSDSL
+1563 EL
-1575 LPAGR
+1575 LMRMSGR
-1580 QPLLP
+1580 EPLLP
-1585 KITPLPQIRRMG
+1585 RPSNTPRAQIRRMNA
-1597 VGAVGSTG
+1597 GAVGGTG
-1605 IGVNSG
+1605 VTQAGR
-1611 SGSGIPSSSKNQVT
+1611 KNQVT
-1625 TALLSTSNSDYDD
+1625 KALLDYEDSETDSDENDD

-1643 FDLYDDENI
+1643 FDSYDDENI
-1652 VVTTTTTVAS
+1652 VVTTFTTPATGRRPGS
-1662 GSGSSGSGSGV
+1662 SPGSGSE
-1673 PINSSN
+1673 
-1679 AVGINGAKNRS
+1679 A
-1690 TNSSG
+1690 
-1695 ASGSS
+1695 
-1700 NTSSSGSNTNTTT
+1700 NTATTT
-1713 TIRLTRNND
+1713 TTSIRLTRNND

>member
-1 MLLNAINKCSN
+1 MSIRTEQDYDSA
-12 TQNVSLKFDRGA
+12 
-24 RESPASTRKLNS
+24 
-36 FKTYL
+36 
-41 NLKYLYR
+41 
-48 SSENYTLGN
+48 
-57 MAKITN
+57 
-63 KLETPASATHSLQQE
+63 TPALQQQ

-84 ACWCNIRD
+84 ACWRIKSSSSESLFKSKASAITDTSANQIDAEAPPPPRD
-92 ESKSS
+92 E
-97 PNSPLTTTATATATA
+97 
-112 TLITDKNA
+112 
-120 QTKKSC
+120 TK
-126 EICENCF
+126 
-133 NHLTNNDVIFDTNDD
+133 
-148 ATAADLNAFPAAA
+148 
-161 AEITKAAVVERATNY
+161 
-176 NNNNKNNKNNKNKI
+176 
-190 HTRIVNIANE
+190 TRIE
-200 NNRKTLIVYD
+200 PQ
-210 RDNDNGHHNDDYYTE
+210 TE
-225 IDNDNDNVDID
+225 PAK
-236 IDVDVDVDNNRYK
+236 R
-249 NKNDINNIYKKN
+249 
-261 KNKNNSDVDVNVD
+261 NSSC
-274 NEVTTVLYGAT
+274 T
-285 SSKNITNNF
+285 SSDWRGMF
-294 INNNDNDNDNNAYSS
+294 
-309 SKSINNYSCKNSTE
+309 SKRTLLIC
-323 DTVPSA
+323 A
-329 IITTTTKI
+329 LALILG
-337 EIATNANLD
+337 IA
-346 NFNIEATTK
+346 
-355 TTTTTSIATTNLS
+355 
-368 DNLNNII
+368 
-375 NENKL
+375 
-380 KNRSVNKLKSNRR
+380 
-393 TIDATDKKMA
+393 
-403 TGATESTELNAT
+403 
-415 NIVANN
+415 
-421 YVNIKNNNNNNGN
+421 
-434 CKVNDNINKMAT
+434 
-446 TTETKLKSFSTDFVK
+446 
-461 FARALLL
+461 
-468 HFWLAFVA
+468 
-476 FCDKNTIKRDDPR
+476 
-489 FVEARRQDQQRQQQ
+489 Q
-503 QQQQQK
+503 
-509 NREHQQQ
+509 
-516 GQQQD
+516 
-521 NRQQQQQQEQQQ
+521 
-533 RPKKFR
+533 
-539 LLTNKKFIF
+539 
-548 LFMVCAFFS
+548 
-557 CINRIDARP
+557 ARP
-566 NAIGTSSNAIPGN
+566 NTSAVGVAPGKVSQDIVD
-579 EAVATGVVGDGGS
+579 AVTQLNLGQSAPMDAVDVGLD
-592 PNAGNNIGSN
+592 
-602 LPTSDGAIPDFSK
+602 PT
-615 PSKEMSKNIF
+615 PSVRVPRAEPLKSGDEDAKG
-625 LSDSDS
+625 D
-631 YKEGHHAERY
+631 EGHKMERY
-641 PLSQVDFDR
+641 PLSSVDFAR

-690 GVVIGVVLFFGTEV
+690 GVVIGVVLYFCTDV

-730 PNRMFFDNLGT
+730 PNRLFFDNLGT

-754 ATIGGSLWACGLTG
+754 ATIGGSLYACGKMG
-768 IFGGADQT
+768 IYGESET
-776 PKFLDIFLFASLI
+776 PGLMDVFLFASLI

-826 VMYHMMEVYNEI
+826 VMYHMMESYNEI
-838 GISNIIAQDVVSGVG
+838 GLDKIIAQDIASGVG
-853 SFFVVAIG
+853 SFFVVALG
-861 GTVIGIIWGFL
+861 GTAIGIIWGFL

-946 SETIIFMF
+946 AETIIFMF
-954 LGVATVNNHH
+954 LGVATVNNMH
-964 VWNTWFVLLTIA
+964 VWNTWFVVLTIA
-976 FCSVFRVLGVI
+976 FCSVFRVIGVI

-1034 DMFVTTTIAVIYF
+1034 NMFVTTTIAVIYF

-1149 PSTIGQITGTESMS
+1149 PSTIGQMTGTESMS
-1163 ALFRNYTNNC
+1163 ALFRNYTNNY

-1191 NLDHSCSRNL
+1191 NLDNTCSRNL
-1201 DMHELDYNPS
+1201 DMAELDYNPS
-1211 KKDLTDAKIHHL
+1211 KKDLTDARIHHL

-1281 GTGKQQE
+1281 GASNKAKE
-1288 GVKQNHVSF
+1288 NVKQNHVSF

-1308 FSHDYINEVLNES
+1308 LTN
-1321 AEENQPKLTEV
+1321 AEECQQNPNEINV
-1332 TVMAANDDWDDG
+1332 VGPSDDWDDG
-1344 LTFTAKSSLAENPIP
+1344 LTFTAKSSPDSDRANNNSLIAHIQNLPGFDASKARIVVQHYAPKADDNPDTDIESPEQAIGPTAAELILPWRRDRSYQSIVAEHPIP

-1364 LSRDSDG
+1364 LSRESDG

-1384 LPWKRQGDEISDA
+1384 LPWKRQGDECTDA

-1443 SGSKGGTSITGS
+1443 SSSK
-1455 AISDAIDAGSARGSD
+1455 AGSVGIGSTGAMDSAASGSD
-1470 PALAAALSS
+1470 TMV
-1479 LIVPSSQTSNP
+1479 VPMSSQPSNAPSTSMHNP
-1490 RLDKRSQSISVT
+1490 RLDKRSQSIS
-1502 SGEGHSGPFPVTAS
+1502 SSSLGAGAHQLGPDGHSGPFPVTAS

-1527 ELSGD
+1527 ELSGLIATGRRPSRILQFSPGATNLLGSAMIPSPSPPPPTTSTTTTTTVKPTSTSTTKNNNTNNSTDTTSASATNSTPSSPKSEDSATYTYHAKD
-1532 TIPEESYQH
+1532 TIPEESSYQH
-1541 GHSKSLCEPD
+1541 GHSKSLCEPAD
-1551 GDEWNC
+1551 SDEWD
-1557 GALQPH
+1557 GAPLSAAGGANS
-1563 EQYDDDIGSDSL
+1563 EL
-1575 LPAGR
+1575 LMRMSGR
-1580 QPLLP
+1580 EPLLP
-1585 KITPLPQIRRMG
+1585 RPSNTPRAQIRRMNA
-1597 VGAVGSTG
+1597 GAVGGTG
-1605 IGVNSG
+1605 VTQAGR
-1611 SGSGIPSSSKNQVT
+1611 KNQVT
-1625 TALLSTSNSDYDD
+1625 KALLDYEDSETDSDENDD

-1643 FDLYDDENI
+1643 FDSYDDENI
-1652 VVTTTTTVAS
+1652 VVTTFTTPATGRRPGS
-1662 GSGSSGSGSGV
+1662 SPGSGSE
-1673 PINSSN
+1673 
-1679 AVGINGAKNRS
+1679 A
-1690 TNSSG
+1690 
-1695 ASGSS
+1695 
-1700 NTSSSGSNTNTTT
+1700 NTATTT
-1713 TIRLTRNND
+1713 TTSIRLTRNND

>member
-1 MLLNAINKCSN
+1 MSN
-12 TQNVSLKFDRGA
+12 LTEQDYDSA
-24 RESPASTRKLNS
+24 
-36 FKTYL
+36 
-41 NLKYLYR
+41 
-48 SSENYTLGN
+48 
-57 MAKITN
+57 
-63 KLETPASATHSLQQE
+63 TPALQQQ

-84 ACWCNIRD
+84 ACWRNQSSSSHFPPKNITTKSGTFASDAASRLDLVNPKIANQIDAEAPPPPRD
-92 ESKSS
+92 ETKAR
-97 PNSPLTTTATATATA
+97 TAP
-112 TLITDKNA
+112 
-120 QTKKSC
+120 Q
-126 EICENCF
+126 
-133 NHLTNNDVIFDTNDD
+133 
-148 ATAADLNAFPAAA
+148 TAAA
-161 AEITKAAVVERATNY
+161 
-176 NNNNKNNKNNKNKI
+176 
-190 HTRIVNIANE
+190 
-200 NNRKTLIVYD
+200 NRKTTCTFSDWRGTLSKRMLLICGFILILGLAHGRPNTSAVGVAPGKD
-210 RDNDNGHHNDDYYTE
+210 GK
-225 IDNDNDNVDID
+225 DIAD
-236 IDVDVDVDNNRYK
+236 AVTQLNLAQTSPLDAVDV
-249 NKNDINNIYKKN
+249 
-261 KNKNNSDVDVNVD
+261 
-274 NEVTTVLYGAT
+274 G
-285 SSKNITNNF
+285 
-294 INNNDNDNDNNAYSS
+294 
-309 SKSINNYSCKNSTE
+309 
-323 DTVPSA
+323 
-329 IITTTTKI
+329 
-337 EIATNANLD
+337 LD
-346 NFNIEATTK
+346 PTPPVRLPRAEP
-355 TTTTTSIATTNLS
+355 
-368 DNLNNII
+368 
-375 NENKL
+375 
-380 KNRSVNKLKSNRR
+380 LKSSDE
-393 TIDATDKKMA
+393 DA
-403 TGATESTELNAT
+403 E
-415 NIVANN
+415 
-421 YVNIKNNNNNNGN
+421 
-434 CKVNDNINKMAT
+434 
-446 TTETKLKSFSTDFVK
+446 
-461 FARALLL
+461 
-468 HFWLAFVA
+468 
-476 FCDKNTIKRDDPR
+476 
-489 FVEARRQDQQRQQQ
+489 
-503 QQQQQK
+503 
-509 NREHQQQ
+509 
-516 GQQQD
+516 
-521 NRQQQQQQEQQQ
+521 
-533 RPKKFR
+533 
-539 LLTNKKFIF
+539 
-548 LFMVCAFFS
+548 
-557 CINRIDARP
+557 
-566 NAIGTSSNAIPGN
+566 
-579 EAVATGVVGDGGS
+579 GS
-592 PNAGNNIGSN
+592 
-602 LPTSDGAIPDFSK
+602 
-615 PSKEMSKNIF
+615 
-625 LSDSDS
+625 
-631 YKEGHHAERY
+631 EGHKMERY
-641 PLSQVDFDR
+641 PLSSVDFAR

-690 GVVIGVVLFFGTEV
+690 GVVIGVVLYFCTDV

-730 PNRMFFDNLGT
+730 PNRLFFDNLGT

-754 ATIGGSLWACGLTG
+754 ATIGGSLYACGKMG
-768 IFGGADQT
+768 IYGESET
-776 PKFLDIFLFASLI
+776 PGLMDVFLFASLI

-826 VMYHMMEVYNEI
+826 VMYHMMESYNEI
-838 GISNIIAQDVVSGVG
+838 GLDKIIAQDIASGVG
-853 SFFVVAIG
+853 SFFVVALG
-861 GTVIGIIWGFL
+861 GTAIGIIWGFL

-946 SETIIFMF
+946 AETIIFMF
-954 LGVATVNNHH
+954 LGVATVNNMH
-964 VWNTWFVLLTIA
+964 VWNTWFVILTIA
-976 FCSVFRVLGVI
+976 FCSVFRVIGVI

-1034 DMFVTTTIAVIYF
+1034 NMFVTTTIAVIYF

-1149 PSTIGQITGTESMS
+1149 PSTIGQMTGTESMS
-1163 ALFRNYTNNC
+1163 ALFRNYTNNY

-1191 NLDHSCSRNL
+1191 NLDNTCSRNL
-1201 DMHELDYNPS
+1201 DMAELDYNPS
-1211 KKDLTDAKIHHL
+1211 KKDLTDARIHHL

-1281 GTGKQQE
+1281 GASNKAKE
-1288 GVKQNHVSF
+1288 NVKQNHVSF

-1308 FSHDYINEVLNES
+1308 LTN
-1321 AEENQPKLTEV
+1321 AEECQQNPNEINV
-1332 TVMAANDDWDDG
+1332 VGPSDDWDDG
-1344 LTFTAKSSLAENPIP
+1344 LTFTAKSSPDSDRANNNSLIAHIQNLPGFDASKARIVVQHYAPKVDDGPETDLESPDQAIGPTAAELILPWRRDRSYQSIVAEHPIP

-1364 LSRDSDG
+1364 LSRESDG

-1384 LPWKRQGDEISDA
+1384 LPWKRQGDECTDA

-1443 SGSKGGTSITGS
+1443 SSSK
-1455 AISDAIDAGSARGSD
+1455 AGSVGIGSNGAVDTAASGSD
-1470 PALAAALSS
+1470 PTVVPLS
-1479 LIVPSSQTSNP
+1479 IQPANAPSTSMHNP
-1490 RLDKRSQSISVT
+1490 RLDKRSQSIS
-1502 SGEGHSGPFPVTAS
+1502 SGSLGAGAHQLGPDGHSGPFPVTAS

-1532 TIPEESYQH
+1532 TIPEESSYQH
-1541 GHSKSLCEPD
+1541 GHSKSLCEPAD
-1551 GDEWNC
+1551 SDDWE
-1557 GALQPH
+1557 GAPL
-1563 EQYDDDIGSDSL
+1563 SA
-1575 LPAGR
+1575 AGGANSER
-1580 QPLLP
+1580 AMRLSGREPLLP
-1585 KITPLPQIRRMG
+1585 RPSNTPRAQIRRMNA
-1597 VGAVGSTG
+1597 GAVGGAAVTQAG
-1605 IGVNSG
+1605 R
-1611 SGSGIPSSSKNQVT
+1611 KNQVT
-1625 TALLSTSNSDYDD
+1625 KALLDYEDSETDSEENDD

-1643 FDLYDDENI
+1643 FDSYDDENI
-1652 VVTTTTTVAS
+1652 VVTTFTTPATGRRS
-1662 GSGSSGSGSGV
+1662 GSSPGSGSEA
-1673 PINSSN
+1673 NS
-1679 AVGINGAKNRS
+1679 A
-1690 TNSSG
+1690 
-1695 ASGSS
+1695 
-1700 NTSSSGSNTNTTT
+1700 TTT
-1713 TIRLTRNND
+1713 TTTSIRLTRNND

>member
-1 MLLNAINKCSN
+1 MSN
-12 TQNVSLKFDRGA
+12 LTEQDYDSA
-24 RESPASTRKLNS
+24 
-36 FKTYL
+36 
-41 NLKYLYR
+41 
-48 SSENYTLGN
+48 
-57 MAKITN
+57 
-63 KLETPASATHSLQQE
+63 TPALEQQ

-84 ACWCNIRD
+84 ACWKSHSFGSKDLPTKASPALTIVNPAMPDPNEAEKPPSD
-92 ESKSS
+92 ESK
-97 PNSPLTTTATATATA
+97 
-112 TLITDKNA
+112 
-120 QTKKSC
+120 TKIEPETK
-126 EICENCF
+126 
-133 NHLTNNDVIFDTNDD
+133 
-148 ATAADLNAFPAAA
+148 AR
-161 AEITKAAVVERATNY
+161 ITKATCNASPSGIFGKRAILLLALCLLLGLSQGRPNMSATGVTPGQDSIVDAGAVTQLNLAQPPPTAVAKDDAQPTPSEPPSHRLPRA
-176 NNNNKNNKNNKNKI
+176 
-190 HTRIVNIANE
+190 E
-200 NNRKTLIVYD
+200 
-210 RDNDNGHHNDDYYTE
+210 
-225 IDNDNDNVDID
+225 
-236 IDVDVDVDNNRYK
+236 
-249 NKNDINNIYKKN
+249 
-261 KNKNNSDVDVNVD
+261 
-274 NEVTTVLYGAT
+274 
-285 SSKNITNNF
+285 
-294 INNNDNDNDNNAYSS
+294 
-309 SKSINNYSCKNSTE
+309 
-323 DTVPSA
+323 P
-329 IITTTTKI
+329 
-337 EIATNANLD
+337 
-346 NFNIEATTK
+346 
-355 TTTTTSIATTNLS
+355 
-368 DNLNNII
+368 
-375 NENKL
+375 
-380 KNRSVNKLKSNRR
+380 LKSN
-393 TIDATDKKMA
+393 DPNPEEEGGGHKM
-403 TGATESTELNAT
+403 
-415 NIVANN
+415 
-421 YVNIKNNNNNNGN
+421 
-434 CKVNDNINKMAT
+434 
-446 TTETKLKSFSTDFVK
+446 
-461 FARALLL
+461 
-468 HFWLAFVA
+468 
-476 FCDKNTIKRDDPR
+476 
-489 FVEARRQDQQRQQQ
+489 
-503 QQQQQK
+503 
-509 NREHQQQ
+509 
-516 GQQQD
+516 
-521 NRQQQQQQEQQQ
+521 
-533 RPKKFR
+533 
-539 LLTNKKFIF
+539 
-548 LFMVCAFFS
+548 
-557 CINRIDARP
+557 
-566 NAIGTSSNAIPGN
+566 
-579 EAVATGVVGDGGS
+579 
-592 PNAGNNIGSN
+592 
-602 LPTSDGAIPDFSK
+602 
-615 PSKEMSKNIF
+615 
-625 LSDSDS
+625 
-631 YKEGHHAERY
+631 ERY
-641 PLSQVDFDR
+641 PLSSVDFVR

-690 GVVIGVVLFFGTEV
+690 GVVIGVVLYFCTDV

-730 PNRMFFDNLGT
+730 PNRLFFDNLGT

-754 ATIGGSLWACGLTG
+754 ATIGGSLYACGLFG
-768 IFGGADQT
+768 IYGESET
-776 PKFLDIFLFASLI
+776 PGLMDVFLFASLI

-826 VMYHMMEVYNEI
+826 VMYHMMESYNEI
-838 GISNIIAQDVVSGVG
+838 GLDKIIAQDIASGVG
-853 SFFVVAIG
+853 SFFVVALG
-861 GTVIGIIWGFL
+861 GTAIGIIWGFL

-946 SETIIFMF
+946 AETIIFMF
-954 LGVATVNNHH
+954 LGVATVNNMH
-964 VWNTWFVLLTIA
+964 VWNTWFVVLTIA
-976 FCSVFRVLGVI
+976 FCSVFRVIGVI

-1034 DMFVTTTIAVIYF
+1034 NMFVTTTIAVIYF

-1149 PSTIGQITGTESMS
+1149 PSTIGQMTGTESMS
-1163 ALFRNYTNNC
+1163 ALFRNYTNNY
-1173 IGGRWAP
+1173 IGGS
-1180 PTIYTTCPSLT
+1180 PSLT
-1191 NLDHSCSRNL
+1191 NLDNTCSRNL
-1201 DMHELDYNPS
+1201 DMAELDYNPS

-1233 ASIQMHRRLS
+1233 HRRLS

-1281 GTGKQQE
+1281 GASNKE
-1288 GVKQNHVSF
+1288 PKENVKQNHVSF

-1308 FSHDYINEVLNES
+1308 LTNGTNSSSNHSRKKSYRKRHTHNSLKKYRRLEI
-1321 AEENQPKLTEV
+1321 AEECQQNPNEINV
-1332 TVMAANDDWDDG
+1332 VGPSDDWDDG
-1344 LTFTAKSSLAENPIP
+1344 LTFTAKSSPDSDRANNNSLIAHIQNLPGFDASKARIVVQHYAPKVDDSPEPELDSPDPPVGPTAAELILPWRRDRSYQSIVAEHPIP

-1364 LSRDSDG
+1364 LSRESDG

-1384 LPWKRQGDEISDA
+1384 LPWKRQGDECTDA

-1443 SGSKGGTSITGS
+1443 SSSK
-1455 AISDAIDAGSARGSD
+1455 AGSIGIGSTGTVD
-1470 PALAAALSS
+1470 AAASS
-1479 LIVPSSQTSNP
+1479 ADPMVVPSSQAIQPPAVGGLPGPSTSMHNP
-1490 RLDKRSQSISVT
+1490 RLDKRSQSIS
-1502 SGEGHSGPFPVTAS
+1502 SGSLGAGAHQLGPDGHSGPFPVTAS

-1532 TIPEESYQH
+1532 TIPEESSYQH
-1541 GHSKSLCEPD
+1541 GHSKSLCEPADSDDWD
-1551 GDEWNC
+1551 GAPLSAAS
-1557 GALQPH
+1557 GANS
-1563 EQYDDDIGSDSL
+1563 ERMMRS
-1575 LPAGR
+1575 GR
-1580 QPLLP
+1580 EPLLP
-1585 KITPLPQIRRMG
+1585 RPSNTPRAQIRRMNAG
-1597 VGAVGSTG
+1597 AVGGAVGSLG
-1605 IGVNSG
+1605 GR
-1611 SGSGIPSSSKNQVT
+1611 KNQVT
-1625 TALLSTSNSDYDD
+1625 KALLDYEDSETDSDEDDD

-1652 VVTTTTTVAS
+1652 VVTTFTTPAAPGVRRPGS
-1662 GSGSSGSGSGV
+1662 SPGSGSD
-1673 PINSSN
+1673 
-1679 AVGINGAKNRS
+1679 A
-1690 TNSSG
+1690 
-1695 ASGSS
+1695 
-1700 NTSSSGSNTNTTT
+1700 TTT
-1713 TIRLTRNND
+1713 TTSIRLTRNND